1 MSPPN
6 DPPTDLIKRA
16 RKVDEACVNA
26 SMDLSRGHSFEQVNW
41 DPNAWPLAK
50 VDQLTRSI
58 VFCEHT
64 TNKLGLG
71 SAEINEQMRPLWRS
85 IIQRPRRPTS

>member
-1 MSPPN
+1 
-6 DPPTDLIKRA
+6 
-16 RKVDEACVNA
+16 
-26 SMDLSRGHSFEQVNW
+26 MDLSRGHSFEQVNW

-64 TNKLGLG
+64 TSRLVLGN
-71 SAEINEQMRPLWRS
+71 AEINEQNENG
-85 IIQRPRRPTS
+85 QHEGGVHRPTAISPGSVRCNEYNSS